1 VFSFGGQE
9 LLIIVVIALL
19 LFGPDKIPQLART
32 IGRFTKEFNKYKDIM
47 ESTIRME
54 ISNAEGPTKDELTI
68 EERITKAAGASTALI
83 ENAASAE
90 AEGAGGSD
98 EAAAPGEPAS
108 TPAPACPPT
117 GRAVASADESDEEGE
132 E

>member
-1 VFSFGGQE
+1 VFSLGGQE

-54 ISNAEGPTKDELTI
+54 IARAEGPTKDELTV
-68 EERITKAAGASTALI
+68 EQRIAKAGAASQALMDKA
-83 ENAASAE
+83 ERSSDVE
-90 AEGAGGSD
+90 AEGGETS
-98 EAAAPGEPAS
+98 AAAADS
-108 TPAPACPPT
+108 APVP
-117 GRAVASADESDEEGE
+117 RAVATADESDEEGE

>member
-19 LFGPDKIPQLART
+19 LFGPDKIPQLAKT
-32 IGRFTKEFNKYKDIM
+32 IGRFTREFNKYKDIM

-68 EERITKAAGASTALI
+68 EQRIAKAGAASQALI
-83 ENAASAE
+83 EGAASKKAADAAADGAPAE
-90 AEGAGGSD
+90 PGD
-98 EAAAPGEPAS
+98 EVAAAPEPV
-108 TPAPACPPT
+108 
-117 GRAVASADESDEEGE
+117 RAVASADESDEEGE